1 MEARFPTINVFKA
14 ALAAPLSKPLEI
26 LKSLLVFIGAA
37 ALSGLLFALAG
48 AGFGRLDVMA
58 EIQQQ
63 LAAGQ
68 VPEGAGALFLIFLLC
83 MVVFGLAASYI
94 FNYWVRFGAFGHAN
108 ARFDSFGDAF
118 SASFVNML
126 KFIFIILIIGLV
138 NLLVMFVM
146 TSLGFG
152 PDLLAE
158 PTGDV
163 MQATLDNAISS
174 FGTSVV
180 TTVIAC
186 VVYSLFSANLT
197 QTALR
202 SDEEGMEHP
211 HTIDFSIVLI
221 LLYAV
226 VLIPGTIAA
235 LSGSI
240 VLYGV
245 SQLVLGLYI
254 GLCVPVAHGI
264 RYRVCVPVSEQ
275 EENFEL

>member
-1 MEARFPTINVFKA
+1 MEGKFPTINVFKA

-26 LKSLLVFIGAA
+26 LKALLIFIGAIIV
-37 ALSGLLFALAG
+37 SGLLFAVVG
-48 AGFGRLDVMA
+48 AGFGLEAMNA
-58 EIQQQ
+58 LQQQ

-68 VPEGAGALFLIFLLC
+68 IPAGTGTLFIVFLLC
-83 MVVFGLAASYI
+83 MVVFGLAAAYI

-108 ARFDSFGDAF
+108 ARFDSFGDAL
-118 SASFVNML
+118 SASFVNMI
-126 KFIFIILIIGLV
+126 KFVFIIIIIGLV

-146 TSLGFG
+146 ASIGLG
-152 PDLLAE
+152 PDLTAE

-163 MQATLDNAISS
+163 MQAALDTSISS

-186 VVYSLFSANLT
+186 FVYSLFSANLT

-211 HTIDFSIVLI
+211 HTIDFAIVLI

-226 VLIPGTIAA
+226 VLIPGILAA
-235 LSGSI
+235 FTGSI
-240 VLYGV
+240 VLYFIV
-245 SQLVLGLYI
+245 QFVLGLYI
-254 GLCVPVAHGI
+254 SLCIPVAHGI
-264 RYRVCVPVSEQ
+264 RYRVCVPEPEQ